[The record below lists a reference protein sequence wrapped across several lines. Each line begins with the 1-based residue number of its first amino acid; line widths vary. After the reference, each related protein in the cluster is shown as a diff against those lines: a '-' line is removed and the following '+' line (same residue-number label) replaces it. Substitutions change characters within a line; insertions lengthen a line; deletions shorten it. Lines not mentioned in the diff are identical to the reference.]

1 MTTGTFDISREN
13 ILKQLYVDSAY
24 AAQAREITGVP
35 EKFSKLIMITEDEV
49 SYFDR
54 IIKQALDECT
64 TALSLYLGRC
74 SAKKGAGSNT
84 YIAEIEL
91 PANYPAE
98 RLQTLAAIIESI
110 IACRCLQ
117 EWYLTTKPEEANIPT
132 AKLRQLKERMRETL
146 ALRKRPVK
154 E

>member
-1 MTTGTFDISREN
+1 METATFNISREN

-24 AAQAREITGVP
+24 VAQAREIAGVP
-35 EKFSKLIMITEDEV
+35 EKLSRLIMITEDEV

-54 IIKQALDECT
+54 IIKQALEECT
-64 TALSLYLGRC
+64 AAISLYLGRC
-74 SAKKGAGSNT
+74 SAKKGTGNNT

-98 RLQTLAAIIESI
+98 RLQSLADVTESI

-117 EWYLTTKPEEANIPT
+117 EWYLATKPEEANIPT
-132 AKLRQLKERMRETL
+132 AKLQQQKERMRETL